1 MEKQT
6 LLGDV
11 EVVYVNSQN
20 RKNLIIFA
28 LEENAVLLTA
38 AQETLLSDIFKFK
51 IRPDSSK
58 GNNLT

>member
-1 MEKQT
+1 M
-6 LLGDV
+6 